1 MSACLSK
8 GIYARER
15 SALRGQ
21 TVVSDPL
28 ELELE
33 VIDLS
38 DLGAGEDP
46 PPEGHKH
53 FYPPG
58 SFRLIFVSKES
69 VMVLLW
75 QSFIFYITW
84 FLFTEVI

>member
-1 MSACLSK
+1 MYTVYVYMSMEPKEGTWC
-8 GIYARER
+8 R
-15 SALRGQ
+15 
-21 TVVSDPL
+21 PL

-53 FYPPG
+53 FYPPC